1 MEKLIAWTEI
11 PTEDLNRGVAFY
23 SKLLEIKLQITASE
37 KESMACFPTGEGALI
52 KAPGFIPANQGIV
65 VSFNVGNR
73 LDKVLEEVVHWG
85 GKIVHPKTKIEAE
98 ERGYFALIIDSEG
111 NRIGLYGK

>member
-23 SKLLEIKLQITASE
+23 SKLLEIELQVTTSE
-37 KESMACFPTGEGALI
+37 RESMACFPTGEGALI
-52 KAPGFIPANQGIV
+52 KAAGFTPSKQGII
-65 VSFNVGNR
+65 VSFNVANR
-73 LDKVLEEVVHWG
+73 LDKVLDTVTHWG
-85 GKIVHPKTKIEAE
+85 GKMAHPKTKVEAE